1 MALTFHSDHRC
12 LIGELHSRPHPV
24 LEAPCSVTHLAI
36 LPDSGSSSLQPQI
49 EALCRQYDQPEPSD
63 DRHHSVRLGELSLR
77 WERHTEFESIT
88 VLRTD
93 SATDSTRRPVDDLP
107 ETWLDSLNGMI
118 VSATRITVRK
128 VGSGPR
134 EACATA
140 GTGTLTVVG
149 GSLLDGAAEVRT
161 DLTADNRGFVDFY
174 LELDET
180 MPAERTGRLIQLLIE
195 VETYRMM
202 ALLGLPAA
210 RTLGPK
216 LNRLEERLVNVVT
229 RLGQTDDLTREQPLL
244 DELFGIA
251 QSSEELLSANAFR
264 FSATIAYGR
273 IVRDR
278 LEELRERPVPGRQ
291 PLGAFLYRRFE
302 PAVRTCHATRERQES
317 LGQRISRTA
326 DLARTRVD
334 VTLQGQNRSL
344 LSSMARRASMQ
355 LRLQQT
361 VEGLSVMAIG
371 YYSIGILAY
380 LLGGWMPTD
389 TLKLAISASTPLLLF
404 AIWWLLRRWR
414 HHIGEQQSD
423 AE

>member
-1 MALTFHSDHRC
+1 MALAFHTDHPS

-24 LEAPCSVTHLAI
+24 LEAPCSLAHLAV
-36 LPDSGSSSLQPQI
+36 LPDPGSSSLRPQI
-49 EALCRQYDQPEPSD
+49 EALCRQYGQPEPSD
-63 DRHHSVRLGELSLR
+63 DRHHSVMLGQLRLR

-88 VLRTD
+88 VIRADT
-93 SATDSTRRPVDDLP
+93 ATDSTRPLDDLP
-107 ETWLDSLNGMI
+107 EAWLESLNGTI

-134 EACATA
+134 ETDVTA
-140 GTGTLTVVG
+140 GAGPTTIVG
-149 GSLLDGAAEVRT
+149 GSVLDGAGEVRT

-174 LELDET
+174 LELDERT
-180 MPAERTGRLIQLLIE
+180 TAERTGRLIQLLIE

-210 RTLGPK
+210 RSLGPK
-216 LNRLEERLVNVVT
+216 LNRLEERLVEVVR

-244 DELFGIA
+244 DDLFGIA

-264 FSATIAYGR
+264 FSATTAYGR

-291 PLGAFLYRRFE
+291 PLGKFLYRRFE

-389 TLKLAISASTPLLLF
+389 TLKLAISASTPLFLV

-414 HHIGEQQSD
+414 HNIGKQRFN